1 MSYEK
6 FKNKKADGTTVILDK
21 EDLKTKILLE
31 IKRVISW

>member
-6 FKNKKADGTTVILDK
+6 FKNKKADGTTVILD